1 MERSID
7 WVAPVLKE
15 FARPVLESPIRTAY
29 SYVVRAE
36 DLGALNHLP
45 AECPR
50 PMASEWINRG
60 TDRPLRPSSIDLL
73 LRTLHNEI
81 ASESIVNLQRS
92 AGLRLSFPSENERRQ
107 FAGLMAKAT
116 ADLAGM
122 RKTHCGAIFD
132 SLEPAKSS
140 VGALLEQGVPENS
153 MSMLW
158 RANLFLDPG
167 VKWHEGHS
175 SLSVAGATL
184 AGGIAGTAFALGLL
198 LVPGIGPVVAAGAL
212 ASGAIGAVASF
223 GGIAGATGGAIARML
238 TDQDVDGVAAHYYE
252 QQVERG
258 KVVVW
263 VHLADAGVSE
273 SRIRGTFRDHDG
285 RIYMGS

>member
-1 MERSID
+1 M
-7 WVAPVLKE
+7 
-15 FARPVLESPIRTAY
+15 LESPIHTAFN
-29 SYVVRAE
+29 YVVRAE
-36 DLGALNHLP
+36 DLGALNHL
-45 AECPR
+45 AADCPK
-50 PMASEWINRG
+50 PLASEWINRG

-92 AGLRLSFPSENERRQ
+92 AGLRLSFSSEAERRQ
-107 FAGLMAKAT
+107 FAALMGKAT
-116 ADLAGM
+116 GDLAAM
-122 RKTHCGAIFD
+122 RKTHCGATFD
-132 SLEPAKSS
+132 ALDPAKAA
-140 VGALLEQGVPENS
+140 VGELLDQGVPEES
-153 MSMLW
+153 VSMLW
-158 RANLFLDPG
+158 RANLFLDPK

-212 ASGAIGAVASF
+212 ASGALGAVASF

-238 TDQDVDGVAAHYYE
+238 TDQDVDGVAAHFYE

-263 VHLADAGVSE
+263 VQLAQAAVSE
-273 SRIRGTFRDHDG
+273 ARIRGTFRRHEG
-285 RIYMGS
+285 RIYTGS